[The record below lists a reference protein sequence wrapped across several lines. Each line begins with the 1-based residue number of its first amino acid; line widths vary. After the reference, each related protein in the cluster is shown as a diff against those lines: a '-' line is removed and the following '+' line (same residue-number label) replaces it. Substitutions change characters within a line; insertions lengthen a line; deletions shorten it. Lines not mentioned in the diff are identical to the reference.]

1 MPNIIRRGHRVHYSV
16 EGTGPTVVL
25 LHGLLM
31 ADGWQAG
38 GIASALAADYRV
50 VCIDSL
56 GEGRSDKPDNPSL
69 YVQSE
74 RTADV
79 VAVLDALDR
88 ERAHIIG
95 YSMGGWAAVGMA
107 KHYPHRLSSLAVG
120 GWDIE
125 NGLPHGPSGPPTFDQ
140 FMAFARQAA
149 PFLANTVS
157 SEDEPAVRA
166 CFDAL
171 TELDGAC
178 SAVLD
183 LKAPVL
189 LWAAEDDPYH
199 GSMRRFASRH
209 GVPFVST
216 GGNHL
221 SAIFDPHPDLI
232 RDLKG
237 FVSGV
242 S

>member
-1 MPNIIRRGHRVHYSV
+1 MPNVTRRGHRVHYSV

-38 GIASALAADYRV
+38 GIAPALAADYRV

-79 VAVLDALDR
+79 VAVLDAIDS

-125 NGLPHGPSGPPTFDQ
+125 NGLPHGPTGPLTFDQ
-140 FMAFARQAA
+140 FMGFARQAA
-149 PFLANTVS
+149 PSLANTVRA
-157 SEDEPAVRA
+157 EDEPAVRA
-166 CFDAL
+166 CFDTL
-171 TELDGAC
+171 SELDGAR
-178 SAVLD
+178 SAVID

-199 GSMRRFASRH
+199 RPMRHFASLH
-209 GVPFVST
+209 GIPFVST

-221 SAIFDPHPDLI
+221 SAILNPHPAVL
-232 RDLKG
+232 RDLQG
-237 FVSGV
+237 FIS
-242 S
+242 SAS